1 MTAILFTRMRF
12 RVALW
17 WDARLLPLRV
27 GRLPLA
33 SVLALAR
40 PGVHRHYHDLALA
53 YIVRHVRRT
62 LRRPLL
68 MRDRRCLREGLLACR
83 FLAAAGYEPELH
95 FGIDRTSVRGPGVQA
110 HCWVVHHGE
119 TVLNPPQTNMVTIF
133 IHNALKPVAAVPTDL
148 SELSIRMSEHAAC
161 PSLSVQ

>member
-1 MTAILFTRMRF
+1 MAAILFRRMRF

-27 GRLPLA
+27 GQLPLE

-40 PGVHRHYHDLALA
+40 PGSRRYRGLPLA

-83 FLAAAGYEPELH
+83 YLAAAGYEPELH
-95 FGIDRTSVRGPGVQA
+95 FGIDQTSARGPGVEA
-110 HCWVVHHGE
+110 HCWVVHQGE
-119 TVLNPPQTNMVTIF
+119 AVLNPPQTNMVPIF
-133 IHNALKPVAAVPTDL
+133 IY
-148 SELSIRMSEHAAC
+148 
-161 PSLSVQ
+161 